1 MAMDGRIVL
10 VTGASRG
17 LGAAV
22 AVACAREGAQLVMV
36 AKTRGA
42 LEEIDDQV
50 RAAGGPGATLVAVD
64 LREGELVDK
73 LGAALFERYGR
84 LDGLVLAHAELGLL
98 TPVSHLKPDVL
109 ADTVT
114 VNLLA
119 THRLIRTLDPLLR
132 MAPAGRV
139 VAMTCEAA
147 RARTAYWGP
156 YAASKA
162 ALEALV
168 TCWAGETE
176 RTSMRINLVDPGP
189 MATRLRRRAFPGEEA
204 GTHPDPAV
212 RAPAILDLL
221 RPESE
226 RHGELVKLA

>member
-109 ADTVT
+109 ADTVS

-189 MATRLRRRAFPGEEA
+189 MATRLRRRAFPGEEPGA
-204 GTHPDPAV
+204 QPDPAV
-212 RAPAILDLL
+212 RAPAILDML
-221 RPESE
+221 RPEWT

>member
-204 GTHPDPAV
+204 GAHPDPAV

>member
-1 MAMDGRIVL
+1 MGLAGRLVL

-22 AVACAREGAQLVMV
+22 AVACAREGAQLVLV
-36 AKTRGA
+36 ARTKGA
-42 LEEIDDQV
+42 LEETDDAV
-50 RAAGGPGATLVAVD
+50 RAAGGEGATLVVAD
-64 LREGELVDK
+64 LCQGELVDR
-73 LGAALFERYGR
+73 LGAALFERFGL

-98 TPVSHLKPDVL
+98 TPVSHLKPEVL
-109 ADTVT
+109 ADTVA

-132 MAPAGRV
+132 LSPSGRV
-139 VAMTCEAA
+139 VALTCEAA
-147 RARTAYWGP
+147 RAHTAYWGP

-176 RTSMRINLVDPGP
+176 RTRMRINLVDPGP
-189 MATRLRRRAFPGEEA
+189 MATRLRRRAFPGEE
-204 GTHPDPAV
+204 PDAQPAPEL
-212 RAPAILDLL
+212 RAPAILELL
-221 RPESE
+221 QPTSE
-226 RHGELVKLA
+226 RHGELVRLA

>member
-1 MAMDGRIVL
+1 MAMDGRIVV

-22 AVACAREGAQLVMV
+22 ALACARAGAQLVLV

-42 LEEIDDQV
+42 LEEVDDGV
-50 RAAGGPGATLVAVD
+50 RAAGGAGATLVAVD

-73 LGAALFERYGR
+73 LGAALFERFGR

-109 ADTVT
+109 ADTMA

-132 MAPAGRV
+132 MSPAGRV
-139 VAMTCEAA
+139 VALTCEAA
-147 RARTAYWGP
+147 RVRKAYWGP

-189 MATRLRRRAFPGEEA
+189 MATRLRRRAFPGEA
-204 GTHPDPAV
+204 PDTQPAPEL

-221 RPESE
+221 QPTSE
-226 RHGELVKLA
+226 RHGELVRLG